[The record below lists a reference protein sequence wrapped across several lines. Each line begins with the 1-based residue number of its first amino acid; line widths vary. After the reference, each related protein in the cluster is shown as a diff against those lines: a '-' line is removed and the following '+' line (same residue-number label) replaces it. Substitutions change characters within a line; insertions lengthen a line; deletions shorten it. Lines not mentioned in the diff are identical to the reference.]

1 MVMNP
6 DQANEA
12 RAPSPG
18 SGALPTAFGGSL
30 PLIKRQAEAAYQN
43 MVSNVWPRR
52 RELWLDVELRLR
64 PEEYPE
70 DDTIRAILDGVSKN
84 WTLKD
89 LEWHTIAECAQKL
102 RTSLSRHGEAVA
114 AAAEREFYSS
124 VVRSLPPG
132 STQDFVRRFPEA
144 AKLEPND
151 ALLSAVLDVDPR
163 HFQHFGPNQITPSL
177 AERAIRENPDNLMSV
192 VHHEVINSAGQRDL
206 RKKLQIAAIEGAGP
220 RVVHVSGLLKENF
233 SADWANDQDLSWA
246 AVMHDG
252 RAIQHVLD
260 KNKSFE
266 MCEMALRQQKGCAH
280 LIWQH
285 IPERHRASTALHAV
299 AFFDSW
305 ETVKADPKALKDV
318 HEDFLSAPFCKG
330 ALVRCT
336 TKEDAYSVYAA
347 TPERFRTPDF
357 LTAFEKFEQGV
368 TRVEKLDIKPER
380 NTAPNLSRELGYF
393 KPGTLPQSAP
403 APMTFMASAPEAPK
417 RGITFGAPAPQAYPD
432 APQLIARQDMRLGR

>member
-18 SGALPTAFGGSL
+18 SGALPTAGEGSMA
-30 PLIKRQAEAAYQN
+30 LIKGQAEAAYQN
-43 MVSNVWPRR
+43 MISNVWPRR
-52 RELWLDVELRLR
+52 RDVWFDVELGMH
-64 PEEYPE
+64 PQEYPE
-70 DDTIRAILDGVSKN
+70 NDGISTMLEGASKQ
-84 WTLKD
+84 WSLKD
-89 LEWHTIAECAQKL
+89 LEWHTVAECAQKF
-102 RTSLSRHGEAVA
+102 RASWGDFGEETT
-114 AAAEREFYSS
+114 AAAEREFYVS

-132 STQDFVRRFPEA
+132 SIQDFLRHFPEA
-144 AKLEPND
+144 AKPEPNE

-163 HFQHFGPNQITPSL
+163 HFQHFVPNQITPFL
-177 AERAIRENPDNLMSV
+177 AERAIRRHPENLMSV
-192 VHHEVINSAGQRDL
+192 VHREEFNAAGQSDL
-206 RKKLQIAAIEGAGP
+206 RKRLQIAAIEGAGP
-220 RVVHVSGLLKENF
+220 RVVHVSGRLKENCP
-233 SADWANDQDLSWA
+233 ADWANDQDLSWA

-260 KNKSFE
+260 ENKSFE
-266 MCEMALRQQKGCAH
+266 MCEMALRQQKGRSH

-285 IPERHRASTALHAV
+285 IPERYRASTALHAV

-330 ALVRCT
+330 ALARCT

-347 TPERFRTPDF
+347 TPERFRTPEF
-357 LTAFEKFEQGV
+357 LKAFEKFEQGV
-368 TRVEKLDIKPER
+368 TRAEQLDIKPER
-380 NTAPNLSRELGYF
+380 NTAPNLSRELGF
-393 KPGTLPQSAP
+393 FNPGAPPQAAP
-403 APMTFMASAPEAPK
+403 APMTFMAIAPEAPK

-432 APQLIARQDMRLGR
+432 VPQLIARQDMRLGR